1 MRKTGFSENGAL
13 KNQKMDNG
21 VEITEKTDK
30 PTERRKRELTEL
42 ITKGERDDDARARRL
57 IDEIVFLEE
66 RMETL
71 KTVPFI
77 AVDPKNP
84 QRQRATAASKM
95 YKEFLQQYN
104 NSMRLLLRLSGDIGG
119 EVEEESP
126 LRAWARARKAAE

>member
-1 MRKTGFSENGAL
+1 MNE
-13 KNQKMDNG
+13 
-21 VEITEKTDK
+21 TEKPEK
-30 PTERRKRELTEL
+30 TESRIRELMNL
-42 ITKGERDDDARARRL
+42 VTKGEAEDDARARRL
-57 IDEIVFLEE
+57 VDEIVFLEE

-77 AVDPKNP
+77 AVDPNNP

-119 EVEEESP
+119 EAEEESP
-126 LRAWARARKAAE
+126 LRAWARTRKAAE

>member
-1 MRKTGFSENGAL
+1 MSTNPKNPKKNETEERK
-13 KNQKMDNG
+13 K
-21 VEITEKTDK
+21 
-30 PTERRKRELTEL
+30 ELL
-42 ITKGERDDDARARRL
+42 GLVTKGNAEDDVRARRL

-77 AVDPKNP
+77 AVDPRNP

-104 NSMRLLLRLSGDIGG
+104 NSMRLLLRLSGDIGA
-119 EVEEESP
+119 EAEEESP